1 MEVKEEKTPNVEV
14 ADIVG
19 GCFNGQYMA
28 IVSYKGDIFA
38 IKEANER
45 QLLGSIKMAVDRRS
59 EVE

>member
-1 MEVKEEKTPNVEV
+1 METEKKQTPNVEV
-14 ADIVG
+14 ADIIG

-28 IVSYKGDIFA
+28 VVSYKGDIFA